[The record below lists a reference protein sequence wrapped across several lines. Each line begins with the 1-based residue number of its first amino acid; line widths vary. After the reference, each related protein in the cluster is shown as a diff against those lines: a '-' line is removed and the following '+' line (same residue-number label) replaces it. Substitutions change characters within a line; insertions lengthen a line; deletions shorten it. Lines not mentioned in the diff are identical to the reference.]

1 MENGYKYFVEVPVT
15 EAEMEMLQKMG
26 EPHGLSVSDV
36 IRYFLERYFEVRAQ
50 LVGKE

>member
-1 MENGYKYFVEVPVT
+1 MDTGYKYFVEVPVT
-15 EAEMEMLQKMG
+15 EGEMEMLQKMG

-50 LVGKE
+50 MESKE